1 MLMKEFLTFMKEDA
15 GIGVIE
21 VVLILVVICTINL
34 SCVLCVLWVFLTFK
48 GYTVDSF
55 NRSCILC

>member
-21 VVLILVVICTINL
+21 VVLILVE
-34 SCVLCVLWVFLTFK
+34 
-48 GYTVDSF
+48 
-55 NRSCILC
+55 ILAP

>member
-1 MLMKEFLTFMKEDA
+1 MLMKEFQAFLREDA

-34 SCVLCVLWVFLTFK
+34 RCVLCVLWVFLTFK